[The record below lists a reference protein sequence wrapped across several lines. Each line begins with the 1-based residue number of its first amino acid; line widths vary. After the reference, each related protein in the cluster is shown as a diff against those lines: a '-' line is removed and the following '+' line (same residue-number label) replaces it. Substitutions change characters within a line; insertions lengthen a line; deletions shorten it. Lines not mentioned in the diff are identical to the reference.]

1 MPYVPSK
8 LNPNLEVLGE
18 VQEFNFPNTQNRGR
32 VDIRTELA
40 PTADVPT
47 TSAVSLK
54 DSAFNGFGWY
64 YDSKLDST
72 KNQLGLYR
80 VTNNERAPLPIL
92 WLDSNGKVTF
102 NSEAFAQTPTLDNH
116 VATKK
121 YVDDHSGGGGGGDA
135 TKAYVDQQDTATLT
149 SAKSYTD
156 TSSASTLAS
165 GKTYADTGDA
175 ATLASAKTFAT
186 SGDTTTLTSAKTY
199 SDAGDTATLN
209 AAKAYTDSKPSGGVS
224 PDANGVAEID
234 YTGKA
239 TPILRGKIDSAKTML
254 FGCTY
259 AGTGGA
265 TNYDSI
271 GFNSASR
278 SFVYRQ
284 ADSTGNSN
292 DVLSVAPSG
301 VAIRTS
307 SITYTYG
314 GSTFSENRY
323 LSGSASQ
330 WFDNYSVTAANTY
343 SREIGYG
350 TNKFLTLQNA
360 SGTLSVA
367 VGQAMTMPASYTP
380 SLATHV
386 ATKAYVD
393 ANGSSVSKTYVDTG
407 DANALTSSKSYTDSS
422 VSTTLASAKS
432 YTDTSVANT
441 LTSAKTYADTG
452 DATTL
457 SSAQTYADT
466 GDTNTLNSAKSHSDA
481 GDASTLTQA
490 KAYTDTKSSPI
501 VLDANSIGVLSALGF
516 RMKNNAS
523 SATSTVF
530 LNGNGDGWTDTYSE
544 TWSNIWSRTIS
555 FKTTTYLT
563 FQNASGTITISAAQ
577 PIVMSSTYTPTA
589 AKYVA
594 TKDYVD
600 LGAIPIGGILDVPS
614 GATLPSNFL
623 LANGSSFNPGIY
635 PTLYSLLGSSVTP
648 SVTAR
653 VSGFKCIIRAS

>member
-1 MPYVPSK
+1 MPYIPSK
-8 LNPNLEVLGE
+8 ITANLLVEGE
-18 VQEFNFPNTQNRGR
+18 VQEFNFPDTQNRGR
-32 VDIRTELA
+32 IDIRTKSA
-40 PTADVPT
+40 PTANMPT
-47 TSAVSLK
+47 QSGLSLK
-54 DSAFNGFGWY
+54 DSAFNGYRFDY
-64 YDSKLDST
+64 TSCFDAT
-72 KNQLGLYR
+72 QNTLGLYEI
-80 VTNNERAPLPIL
+80 TNNERAATPLL
-92 WLDSNGKVTF
+92 LFSG
-102 NSEAFAQTPTLDNH
+102 TPTQDNH

-121 YVDDHSGGGGGGDA
+121 YVDDHSGGGGSGVD
-135 TKAYVDQQDTATLT
+135 KAYVDQQDAATL
-149 SAKSYTD
+149 
-156 TSSASTLAS
+156 SSSETFATAGDATTLAS
-165 GKTYADTGDA
+165 AKAYSDTGDA
-175 ATLASAKTFAT
+175 ATLT
-186 SGDTTTLTSAKTY
+186 
-199 SDAGDTATLN
+199 
-209 AAKAYTDSKPSGGVS
+209 AAKAYTDSKPSGGGVS

-239 TPILRGKIDSAKTML
+239 TPTLRGKIDSSKTML
-254 FGCTY
+254 FGCDY

-271 GFNSASR
+271 GFNSTSR
-278 SFVYRQ
+278 ALVYRQ
-284 ADSTGNSN
+284 ADSIGNSN

-323 LSGSASQ
+323 LSGSSSQ
-330 WFDNYSVTAANTY
+330 WWDNYSVTAANTY
-343 SREIGYG
+343 SRALGYG
-350 TNKFLTLQNA
+350 IYTFLTLQNV

-367 VGQAMTMPASYTP
+367 VGQPMTMPASYNP

-393 ANGSSVSKTYVDTG
+393 ANGSSISKTYVDTG
-407 DANALTSSKSYTDSS
+407 DANTLASSKTYTDSS
-422 VSTTLASAKS
+422 VASTLTSAKS

-441 LTSAKTYADTG
+441 LTSSKTYADTG
-452 DATTL
+452 DASTL
-457 SSAQTYADT
+457 ASAKSYADT
-466 GDTNTLNSAKSHSDA
+466 GDTTTLSSAKSYADT
-481 GDASTLTQA
+481 GDATTLTQA

-523 SATSTVF
+523 TATYTIF
-530 LNGNGDGWTDTYSE
+530 LNGNGDGWTETYSE

-555 FKTTTYLT
+555 FKTTTYIS
-563 FQNASGTITISAAQ
+563 FQNASGTITIAASQ

-600 LGAIPIGGILDVPS
+600 SGAIPIGGIFDVPS
-614 GATLPSNFL
+614 GYTLPSTLL
-623 LANGSSFNPGIY
+623 LANGSNFNPGTY

-648 SVTAR
+648 VVTAR
-653 VSGFKCIIRAS
+653 VSGFKSVIRAL